1 MRHATIDGTMRM
13 FREAL
18 LAAPELLRPAPND
31 LLRMWPIS
39 KRVNVSRR
47 SDDDPC
53 LIEPVEGEVNAA
65 GAD

>member
-1 MRHATIDGTMRM
+1 MRM

-18 LAAPELLRPAPND
+18 LAGAELLRPAPND
-31 LLRMWPIS
+31 LLRMWPVS